1 MENNYLYILIAGI
14 IQGLTEFLPISSS
27 GHLIILKDLFNYNVK
42 DFNFEIMLHLGTVF
56 SIIIYYYND
65 IIDLLKPTKEN
76 INNIFLIIIA
86 SIPIS
91 IFGLL
96 GKDFIELH
104 FNDIGYLPYSFLFTS
119 IILFLTK
126 YSTVNRNLNIK
137 IVFIMGLFQ
146 TLALFPGISRSGITI
161 SILLLLGVNRRDAI
175 RFSFIMAIPLIVG
188 ASIING
194 DFSFNTSSIFGV
206 FISFIFGWIAI
217 YLSNILLQNKKYWMF
232 SIYCFSISI
241 ILFIM
246 NII

>member
-56 SIIIYYYND
+56 SIIIYYYTD

-161 SILLLLGVNRRDAI
+161 SILLLLGVNRQDAI

-246 NII
+246 NIL